1 MRRCHRPSTKPVCV
15 YHRLKLHKSEASVA
29 TLLSHGASPCCTG
42 SLCEGVSA
50 AGGATK
56 TSSLLNSGSASF
68 SCRIALAE
76 FTTGASAAASSTN
89 ASASLTCS
97 LSLSSAAHFAFL
109 LANLACV
116 DAND

>member
-1 MRRCHRPSTKPVCV
+1 M
-15 YHRLKLHKSEASVA
+15 A
-29 TLLSHGASPCCTG
+29 TLLSHGTSLCTG
-42 SLCEGVSA
+42 SLCEGVRA
-50 AGGATK
+50 AGGDTK

-109 LANLACV
+109 LANRPCA
-116 DAND
+116 DAPD